1 MAVLPGQTGA
11 NVRQIVTGTASPFT
25 LGAAVANYLTLAA
38 IGGVASDTF
47 YGTCEEVDASGNRN
61 GVWVYGLWTI
71 GSGTVTLT
79 TALRNSAGGTT
90 APTFGAGTKHLYIS
104 DSPDLDILTFAAD
117 GEVLYRSG
125 TTLDGAT
132 KVLVD
137 PSDGNLL
144 LADNTAAGA
153 PASSLKLISR
163 VRHGTRDLEVIRPN
177 GRDFPL
183 QPLLGVNKVV
193 MWIPENTT
201 TIRTWGMP
209 ITNVGTVST
218 PTLASTNLSTSQ
230 RRWRLTSAATA
241 NAAAENRAAAT
252 LCWRGNAAGLGGFR
266 FVSRFSLGVLT
277 TNCRGFVGLTT
288 GTGAIAT
295 TQVPSALTDCVGF
308 GWDATET
315 TLRFQHND
323 GSGTAT
329 RTDLGANFPVN
340 VTTAVYDL
348 FLFAPAN
355 STKFFYRV
363 ARQDADFVAEGE
375 SLTTDI
381 PAATSFMTIHQYM
394 NNGGDASAC
403 AFECAGVY
411 LERDF

>member
-144 LADNTAAGA
+144 LADNTAAGC
-153 PASSLKLISR
+153 AS
-163 VRHGTRDLEVIRPN
+163 E
-177 GRDFPL
+177 F
-183 QPLLGVNKVV
+183 
-193 MWIPENTT
+193 
-201 TIRTWGMP
+201 
-209 ITNVGTVST
+209 
-218 PTLASTNLSTSQ
+218 
-230 RRWRLTSAATA
+230 
-241 NAAAENRAAAT
+241 AE
-252 LCWRGNAAGLGGFR
+252 
-266 FVSRFSLGVLT
+266 
-277 TNCRGFVGLTT
+277 
-288 GTGAIAT
+288 
-295 TQVPSALTDCVGF
+295 
-308 GWDATET
+308 
-315 TLRFQHND
+315 
-323 GSGTAT
+323 
-329 RTDLGANFPVN
+329 
-340 VTTAVYDL
+340 
-348 FLFAPAN
+348 
-355 STKFFYRV
+355 
-363 ARQDADFVAEGE
+363 
-375 SLTTDI
+375 TDI
-381 PAATSFMTIHQYM
+381 PRAPRYSR
-394 NNGGDASAC
+394 S
-403 AFECAGVY
+403 
-411 LERDF
+411 